1 MYIVGSLAALLASFA
16 LYVATRPAAFKIA
29 RSRTVTARPEEVF
42 AIINDLRRWEAWS
55 PWDKLDPSMSKE
67 YSGPATGPGSS
78 YHWVGNKKVGEG
90 RMTITASESPAKVV
104 IDLHFITPFAA
115 QNVTTFELE
124 ARGADTHV
132 TWSMTGENN
141 FVSKAFNVVMNMD
154 KLVGADFDKGL
165 ASMQTALASA
175 SEAPAAA
182 RAA

>member
-29 RSRTVTARPEEVF
+29 RSRTVPARPEEVF

-55 PWDKLDPSMSKE
+55 PWDKLDPSMAKE
-67 YSGPATGPGSS
+67 YSGPAAGPGSS
-78 YHWVGNKKVGEG
+78 YHWHGNKKVGEG
-90 RMTITASESPAKVV
+90 RMTITASESPSKVV
-104 IDLHFITPFAA
+104 IDLHFIKPFAA
-115 QNVTTFELE
+115 QNVTTLEIE
-124 ARGADTHV
+124 ARGAETRV

-154 KLVGADFDKGL
+154 KLVGADFEKGL
-165 ASMQTALASA
+165 AAMQAALAA
-175 SEAPAAA
+175 QAEPAT